1 MPGFYKSYSNAMD
14 RHVPTSHLGAPTN
27 PMVARQLDEFGKLL
41 NQGIKN
47 IEIGTIDPT
56 KFEQIPQQHFDEV
69 RRLAKLTDSHPSV
82 HAPLLDLAGF
92 PTQEGE
98 RGWKEEQRESTEN
111 QVFSILERS
120 FKLSNGE
127 NVPVVF
133 HAGRTKTQEYGKP
146 WDPNKPQ
153 EKGYKREIMNEKGER
168 VILPSQ
174 YKSLIAVNQDTGE
187 MTQLNYEEK
196 YRVGEKEIGKAPEV
210 WDPFKK
216 LKSINSTQWDEE
228 KLKLLQHQK
237 DIGELKEKFELK
249 QKQNEAILKT
259 GLGNMDLYKTMLESN
274 QRDLIL
280 LERHLKEI
288 NRKMSSDYENTYDK
302 FVRFADKKAD
312 SRTMEEVKKMN
323 EIHRQIEKEIIKR
336 REDQQ
341 KLSENVQKTKS
352 MEEQQKM
359 IEQIQ
364 RKDKEILDLTLEQS
378 KVAVTA
384 VAGLPVPEIWKPAK
398 DLALE
403 KTTDTV
409 ANAIAKLY
417 KKVKQENPGKES
429 TIPFIA
435 MENFFVDTPMS
446 RGKDLKEAVLGAR
459 EKLAEKLAKECN
471 LPKEKAGKEA
481 EKLIGATWDVG
492 HINNLRK
499 SGYEGEELKK
509 EVLKDTKEVADVV
522 KHVHITDNFG
532 FFDSHLPPGMG
543 NVPIREIME
552 NLEKTWAE
560 MEKAGKL
567 HQRPRGIVEAGGFV
581 AEIGQNPTLGILEY
595 FGSPLY
601 KISESPYFSSVA
613 GRSVGNT
620 YSPYFESFIDFP
632 QQHFNLYGSSFTTLP
647 KSVGGQVGGETSRFS
662 GTPNQ

>member
-1 MPGFYKSYSNAMD
+1 MTGFYKSYSNAMD
-14 RHVPTSHLGAPTN
+14 LHIPASKLGAPTN
-27 PMVARQLDEFGKLL
+27 PMVAKQLDEFGKLL

-56 KFEQIPQQHFDEV
+56 KFEQIPVQHFDEV

-120 FKLSNGE
+120 FRLSNGE
-127 NVPVVF
+127 NVPIVF

-146 WDPNKPQ
+146 WDPSRPE
-153 EKGYKREIMNEKGER
+153 EKGYKIETIKDGKR
-168 VILPSQ
+168 VILPSP
-174 YKSLIAVNQDTGE
+174 YKSIMAVNQDTGE
-187 MTQLNYEEK
+187 MTKLDYEEK
-196 YRVGEKEIGKAPEV
+196 YRVGEKEIGKVPDV

-216 LKSINSTQWDEE
+216 LKSINSVQWDDE

-237 DIGELKEKFELK
+237 EIGELKEKFELK
-249 QKQNEAILKT
+249 IKQNEAIEKT
-259 GLGNMDLYKTMLESN
+259 GLKNIDMYKNVFESN
-274 QRDLIL
+274 GHDIEL
-280 LERHLKEI
+280 LHRHLNEI

-302 FVRFADKKAD
+302 FVRFGKEKAD
-312 SRTMEEVKKMN
+312 SKKIEEINKMN
-323 EIHRQIEKEIIKR
+323 EIHRQIEKEIRKR
-336 REDQQ
+336 EEDQQ
-341 KLSENVQKTKS
+341 KLYDEMQKTKS
-352 MEEQQKM
+352 NEKRQEIHAQIQQKE
-359 IEQIQ
+359 IE
-364 RKDKEILDLTLEQS
+364 KFNLSLEQS
-378 KVAVTA
+378 KAAVTA
-384 VAGLPVPEIWKPAK
+384 VAGLPTPDIWRPANEF
-398 DLALE
+398 AME

-409 ANAIAKLY
+409 ANAIAKMY

-435 MENFFVDTPMS
+435 LENFFVDTPMS
-446 RGKDLKEAVLGAR
+446 RGKDLKAAVIEAR
-459 EKLAEKLAKECN
+459 KKLADKLADECS
-471 LPKEKAGKEA
+471 LSKEKAAKEA

-509 EVLKDTKEVADVV
+509 EVLRDTKEVADVV

-560 MEKAGKL
+560 MAKEGRL
-567 HQRPRGIVEAGGFV
+567 PQTPRGIVEAGGFV
-581 AEIGQNPTLGILEY
+581 AEIGQNPTIGILEY

-601 KISESPYFSSVA
+601 KISPSPYFSSSA
-613 GRSVGNT
+613 GRTVGHT

>member
-1 MPGFYKSYSNAMD
+1 MAGFYKSYSNSMD
-14 RHVPTSHLGAPTN
+14 FHVPASKLGAPTN
-27 PMVARQLDEFGKLL
+27 PMVAKQLDEFGKLL

-56 KFEQIPQQHFDEV
+56 KFEGIPEQHFDEV
-69 RRLAKLTDSHPSV
+69 RRLAKLTDAHASV

-98 RGWKEEQRESTEN
+98 KGWKEEQRESTEN

-146 WDPNKPQ
+146 WDPNKP
-153 EKGYKREIMNEKGER
+153 EDKGYKMEVIENEKR
-168 VILPSQ
+168 VIKPSP

-187 MTQLNYEEK
+187 MTRLDYEEK
-196 YRVGEKEIGKAPEV
+196 YRVGEKEIGKVPDV

-216 LKSINSTQWDEE
+216 LKSINSVQWDDE

-237 DIGELKEKFELK
+237 EIEELKEKFELK
-249 QKQNEAILKT
+249 LKQNEAIEKT
-259 GLGNMDLYKTMLESN
+259 GLKNLDMYKKMAESN
-274 QRDLIL
+274 EGYITLIY
-280 LERHLKEI
+280 RHLKEI

-302 FVRFADKKAD
+302 FARFAKEKAD
-312 SRTMEEVKKMN
+312 SKVIEEVNKMN
-323 EIHRQIEKEIIKR
+323 EKHRQLEKEMRKR
-336 REDQQ
+336 DEDQQ
-341 KLSENVQKTKS
+341 KLFDEIQKTKS
-352 MEEQQKM
+352 NEKRQEIHAQIQQKE
-359 IEQIQ
+359 IE
-364 RKDKEILDLTLEQS
+364 KFNLSLEQS
-378 KVAVTA
+378 KAAVTA
-384 VAGLPVPEIWKPAK
+384 VAGLPTPDIWKPANEF
-398 DLALE
+398 ALE

-417 KKVKQENPGKES
+417 EKIKKENPGKES

-435 MENFFVDTPMS
+435 LENFFVDTPMS
-446 RGKDLKEAVLGAR
+446 RGKDLKAAVIEAR
-459 EKLAEKLAKECN
+459 KKLAEKLADKCS
-471 LPKEKAGKEA
+471 LSKEKAAKEA

-509 EVLKDTKEVADVV
+509 EVLRDTKEVADVV

-543 NVPIREIME
+543 NVPIKEIME
-552 NLEKTWAE
+552 NLEKKWAE
-560 MEKAGKL
+560 LEKEGRL
-567 HQRPRGIVEAGGFV
+567 PQTPRGIVEAGGFV
-581 AEIGQNPTLGILEY
+581 AEIGQNPTVGILEY

-601 KISESPYFSSVA
+601 KISPSPYFSSVA
-613 GRSVGNT
+613 GRSMGHA
-620 YSPYFESFIDFP
+620 YSPYFESFIELP